1 MVTCVFMLIGD
12 LNVITVVWLLGSL
25 WERCGLA
32 LFVFPPTLTF
42 LEVGD
47 FVGPRSI
54 GARGTQVSESSQ
66 YCCSGSLV
74 TVTGSPQFSVLG
86 GTLL

>member
-1 MVTCVFMLIGD
+1 MVTCYYKLIGD
-12 LNVITVVWLLGSL
+12 LKWYIEFGFLGSL

-47 FVGPRSI
+47 FR
-54 GARGTQVSESSQ
+54 
-66 YCCSGSLV
+66 
-74 TVTGSPQFSVLG
+74 GSPQYRCLGHSGFSEFLAVLMLGVLG
-86 GTLL
+86 YRETFLEQ